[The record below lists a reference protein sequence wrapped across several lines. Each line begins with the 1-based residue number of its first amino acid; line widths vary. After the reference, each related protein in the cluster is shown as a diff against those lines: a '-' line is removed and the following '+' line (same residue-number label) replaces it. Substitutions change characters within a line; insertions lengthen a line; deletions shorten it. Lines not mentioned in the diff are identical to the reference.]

1 VNSRCLTWLLT
12 LWKPG
17 AEVFSKEVRETKV
30 VVKAEATFYAAL
42 LECSPALLSTTRGL
56 TIEKRALGT
65 YLVLSE
71 AIVAPQSLFT
81 RYLKYGHSRQVF
93 GTEHPLYG
101 RACVHYNDMGEPQAI
116 NHFNTRLLLAF
127 FEVQLALGFAGPAFH
142 RHQKAIEDILAGK
155 QSVLETNYY
164 NPFTH
169 QDNVGIHYVYGPE
182 EMGSGYGQADWG
194 KFLRYSEWA
203 MRRAF
208 ALSPQ
213 DFGGT
218 EEGLMRA
225 LAQYPGGVSDAHAR
239 DGSIPMF
246 PIRHW
251 TKIVSHIFQNKSSA
265 NRAISFPEM
274 VGEAVYIPFV
284 DCLLDMPYQRDAV
297 IVFQSVCGSK

>member
-1 VNSRCLTWLLT
+1 
-12 LWKPG
+12 
-17 AEVFSKEVRETKV
+17 
-30 VVKAEATFYAAL
+30 
-42 LECSPALLSTTRGL
+42 
-56 TIEKRALGT
+56 
-65 YLVLSE
+65 
-71 AIVAPQSLFT
+71 
-81 RYLKYGHSRQVF
+81 
-93 GTEHPLYG
+93 
-101 RACVHYNDMGEPQAI
+101 
-116 NHFNTRLLLAF
+116 LLAF